1 MKKLG
6 KFMMIILFLALVLQ
20 VSAQANESRDIL
32 EKRVEEVNK
41 VLPVSSMRGLVFQ
54 KKYISDMSIIEVHE
68 VDELYISLS
77 SLKNKRGSMKKT
89 LLKRYK
95 EEPNLRSFSELAVD
109 CNMDIVIQYV
119 SKQSKKSFQIILK
132 TKELA
137 RLLNY

>member
-1 MKKLG
+1 MQKGG
-6 KFMMIILFLALVLQ
+6 KFMMIILFLTLVLQ

-41 VLPVSSMRGLVFQ
+41 VLPVSAMRGLVFQ
-54 KKYISDMSIIEVHE
+54 KKYISDMSVIEVHE

-95 EEPNLRSFSELAVD
+95 EEPNLCSFSKLVVD

-119 SKQSKKSFQIILK
+119 SKQSKKSFQIVLK